1 MPIIDKLKD
10 SNTRITCICY
20 LEVLDCREYEA
31 QTAVEEIMKKE
42 HRLSDNIVLKIAE
55 IQHTTTY
62 GCGVNYNSVNETQK

>member
-10 SNTRITCICY
+10 LNTRITCVCY
-20 LEVLDCREYEA
+20 LEVFEVSEYEA
-31 QTAVEEIMKKE
+31 QTAVEKIMEKE

-62 GCGVNYNSVNETQK
+62 GCGVNYNSVNKNDK